1 MLIKL
6 RACTTQPLVIIFAEF
21 SDDFF
26 FGWLVFYLQI
36 INWLSPGNV
45 TVTGVGSED
54 ACLLPV

>member
-6 RACTTQPLVIIFAEF
+6 RVHTTQPLVIIFAEF

-26 FGWLVFYLQI
+26 WLFGFLPTKYQFASSW
-36 INWLSPGNV
+36 NV
-45 TVTGVGSED
+45 TVPGVGSED